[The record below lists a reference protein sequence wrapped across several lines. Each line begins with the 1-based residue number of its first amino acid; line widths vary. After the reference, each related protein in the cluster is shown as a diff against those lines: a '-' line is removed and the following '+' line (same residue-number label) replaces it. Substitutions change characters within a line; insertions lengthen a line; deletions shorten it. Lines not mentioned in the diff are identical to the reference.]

1 MILLRLFLSF
11 LLLGA
16 FSFGGGYAMIPLIQE
31 EIVETHGWISM
42 EEFTDLI
49 SVSQA
54 TPGPVA
60 VNTATYIGYRIAG
73 FPGALI
79 ATCGV
84 IIIPVLVVMGI
95 FWLTVKHKNTV
106 IMNGALKGLRPVLI
120 ALIVYSAYTI
130 GTIAFTGWLPIV
142 LAAAALIVLLFTP
155 VNPVYLVL
163 AAAFF
168 GVFMI

>member
-1 MILLRLFLSF
+1 MILVRLFFSF

-31 EIVETHGWISM
+31 EVVETHGWIGM

-73 FPGALI
+73 IPGAFI
-79 ATCGV
+79 ATFGV
-84 IIIPVLVVMGI
+84 MIVPILVVMGLI
-95 FWLTVKHKNTV
+95 LLTVKHKNTV
-106 IMNGALKGLRPVLI
+106 IVRGALKGLLPVLV

-130 GTIAFTGWLPIV
+130 GTIAFTGWFQVV
-142 LAAAALIVLLFTP
+142 LAAAALVLLLFTS
-155 VNPVYLVL
+155 VNPVYLIF
-163 AAAFF
+163 AAAFL
-168 GVFMI
+168 GIFMI